1 MVIFVPLFEESIKRM
16 AAADFYIIVNPHSG
30 SGKTMSEWSVAQDE
44 LKEKGIEYVSVFTL
58 KIGHAKELSYKA
70 AVEGYRKIIAVGGDG
85 TLHEVFCGVGEA
97 VDKGIARAEEFFISV
112 IPIGSGN
119 DWVKAVGIPR
129 DTKKAVEALA
139 SPRTEKEDYVRVRT
153 SNGTCVM
160 ANVGGLGFDSHVCE
174 RVNSLKSRGMR
185 SKRIYINSL
194 LYTILHLNAINI
206 EVIADGEKFFS
217 GECYSIAFGNGE
229 YSGGGM
235 RQTPGARIGDGL
247 LDVLLVPKVSLFNI
261 LREIPRLFKGNIDES
276 KYIKFFRCREVSI
289 VPLNAASAD
298 IVEVDGEIEG
308 RLPLT
313 IQVSGEQFKIPA
325 KTIK

>member
-1 MVIFVPLFEESIKRM
+1 M
-16 AAADFYIIVNPHSG
+16 AAADCYIIVNPHSG

-44 LKEKGIEYVSVFTL
+44 LKKKGIDYLSVFTK
-58 KIGHAKELSYKA
+58 KIGHAKELAYRA

-85 TLHEVFCGVGEA
+85 TLHEVFCGVGKA
-97 VDKGIARAEEFFISV
+97 VDESIAPAEAFFISV

-119 DWVKAVGIPR
+119 DWIKAIGIPHDTRKAV
-129 DTKKAVEALA
+129 AVIA
-139 SPRTEKEDYVRVRT
+139 SSHTDREDYVKVRT
-153 SNGTCVM
+153 SNGSCVM

-194 LYTILHLNAINI
+194 LYTILHLKALDI
-206 EVIADGEKFFS
+206 EVIADGERVFS

-235 RQTPGARIGDGL
+235 RQTPGALIGDGL
-247 LDVLLVPKVSLFNI
+247 LDVLIVPKTSLFNI
-261 LREIPRLFKGNIDES
+261 LREMPRLFKGNMGES
-276 KYIKFFRCREVSI
+276 KRIKSFRCREVSI
-289 VPLNAASAD
+289 VPLNAASKD

-308 RLPLT
+308 HLPLT
-313 IQVSGEQFKIPA
+313 IEISGAQFRIPA
-325 KTIK
+325 KTVK